1 MKKII
6 LNLLRGN
13 DAGFSMLELLLYSAI
28 VGILVSIAVPK
39 YNNAVALANTAKVQ
53 ADLQSINTAIA
64 MYQAEKGDYPS
75 KLSDLSD
82 YVMNIDKLEAPS
94 GAIFLKDSGIT
105 RELSDAGYGLT
116 EDNNEATYG
125 GHTVDEFGN
134 KSTSSAST

>member
-13 DAGFSMLELLLYSAI
+13 NAGFSMLELLLYSAI

-64 MYQAEKGDYPS
+64 MYQAENGEYPG

-94 GAIFLKDSGIT
+94 GAIFLKGSGIT
-105 RELSDAGYGLT
+105 SALSDSEYGLS
-116 EDNNEATYG
+116 DDKDEATYG
-125 GHTVDEFGN
+125 GHTVDDFGN
-134 KSTSSAST
+134 KSAAAAST